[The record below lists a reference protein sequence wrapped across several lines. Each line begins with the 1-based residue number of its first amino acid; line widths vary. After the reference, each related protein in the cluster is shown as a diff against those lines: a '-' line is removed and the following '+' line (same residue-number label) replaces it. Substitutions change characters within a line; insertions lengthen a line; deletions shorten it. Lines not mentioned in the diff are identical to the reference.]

1 METLY
6 HTCPKYRRRSSE
18 LSMATIG
25 QPETRRRT
33 LLARTDL
40 LRVFLLQ
47 TDASESGT
55 DSGIVDDELIE
66 GKPRKPTSVRLKDCL
81 IGTNQM
87 LRAPMSFI
95 DCGKLADW
103 IFTPCVT
110 STWLL
115 SSNAVN
121 ALYEKMC
128 RFSHYLGM
136 VNVARVHIWA
146 SYNGGR

>member
-1 METLY
+1 
-6 HTCPKYRRRSSE
+6 
-18 LSMATIG
+18 MATIG

-33 LLARTDL
+33 LLARTAL

-55 DSGIVDDELIE
+55 DSGIVDDELME
-66 GKPRKPTSVRLKDCL
+66 GKPRKPTSMRLKDCL

-103 IFTPCVT
+103 IFAPCVT

-121 ALYEKMC
+121 SL
-128 RFSHYLGM
+128 
-136 VNVARVHIWA
+136 
-146 SYNGGR
+146 

>member
-1 METLY
+1 METSY
-6 HTCPKYRRRSSE
+6 HICPKYRRRSTK
-18 LSMATIG
+18 LSMASIG
-25 QPETRRRT
+25 QHETRRRT
-33 LLARTDL
+33 LLARTAF

-55 DSGIVDDELIE
+55 DSGIVDDELME
-66 GKPRKPTSVRLKDCL
+66 GKPRKPTSMRLKDCL

-95 DCGKLADW
+95 DCGKPADW
-103 IFTPCVT
+103 IFAPCVT
-110 STWLL
+110 STRSL
-115 SSNAVN
+115 SSDAVN

-146 SYNGGR
+146 SYVGGP